1 MGEKITNVQDHYSM
15 LTLLKA
21 VRPSIRKKMLLQK
34 VDTFEKA
41 INVLLSE
48 EQANSDARQC
58 SGSSSEP
65 PDAEVFATSAY
76 KRDQRSERQSFSTNS
91 NMPEPG
97 YVCSRCRAVGK
108 HFSVNCPAISRKCTN
123 CDKVGHYAPACRKSF
138 NRSRN
143 APSSGSGHANA
154 IRAYVERLS
163 PNDLA
168 VFNAQQIE
176 KAENNG
182 LVYNV
187 ETNDVENLENMTRH
201 QRAGMFGHLN

>member
-1 MGEKITNVQDHYSM
+1 M

-91 NMPEPG
+91 NMPERD
-97 YVCSRCRAVGK
+97 YVCSRCRAIGK
-108 HFSVNCPAISRKCTN
+108 HLSDNCPAISRRCTN
-123 CDKVGHYAPACRKSF
+123 CDKIGHYAPACRKNV
-138 NRSRN
+138 NRSKNEPR
-143 APSSGSGHANA
+143 SGTGYANA
-154 IRAYVERLS
+154 IRAHVEKLS
-163 PNDLA
+163 PNDLT
-168 VFNAQQIE
+168 VFNAGQIE
-176 KAENNG
+176 KAEHCG

-187 ETNDVENLENMTRH
+187 ETNDIENPENMTRH

>member
-108 HFSVNCPAISRKCTN
+108 HFSVNCPAI
-123 CDKVGHYAPACRKSF
+123 
-138 NRSRN
+138 
-143 APSSGSGHANA
+143 
-154 IRAYVERLS
+154 
-163 PNDLA
+163 
-168 VFNAQQIE
+168 
-176 KAENNG
+176 AENVQIVTKLDTTHQLAEKVLTDQEMPQAQVQVMPMPSERMLN
-182 LVYNV
+182 VYP
-187 ETNDVENLENMTRH
+187 LMTW
-201 QRAGMFGHLN
+201 QCLMPNKLKKLKTMV